1 MIKSPTLRLL
11 LGLVITLAAVAG
23 FSTYT
28 LYQLRT
34 LRRLQSDT
42 IDLNRHDSLL
52 LIRAETDL
60 NLIGLRLRDM
70 SRKDQNEKVAHY
82 LPEFNKLR
90 KNLQDAIDRE
100 EKMSPVSHKADQHAR
115 LIAALKE
122 FWETSDQVFSTAAS
136 GQEAEARSLTVTR
149 LFSEQSNL
157 SKLVADLLQG
167 NNELEEQADEK
178 VSSIYEGVKRDIY
191 AFLAA
196 TIVGILVTS
205 SYTIFSNRRMFERM
219 EAMSKQR
226 RILAARLITVQEEVL
241 RSVSRELHDEFGQ
254 ILTAVGAM
262 LARAEKKGVPP
273 DSPLRTELTEVRQ
286 ITHATLEKMRSLSQ
300 MLHPS
305 VIDDYGLV
313 KGIEWYAGVFEKQT
327 GIETRVEIQGVAE
340 RIVGQPATHCF
351 RIVQEAL
358 NNAAKHSGAKR
369 AEVEMKFGAD
379 KLVVT
384 VMDFGRG
391 LKTDSPKTDVLKA
404 DSKSSSRRGLGLIAM
419 RERASLL
426 GGRLEVHST
435 PGAGTTVEL
444 TMPLLQTEAASP
456 THEEELE
463 AAVGQKA

>member
-1 MIKSPTLRLL
+1 MIKSPTFRLL
-11 LGLVITLAAVAG
+11 VGLVITLAAVAG
-23 FSTYT
+23 FSAYT
-28 LYQLRT
+28 LSQLRT

-70 SRKDQNEKVAHY
+70 QDRSRVRTLTHY
-82 LPEFNKLR
+82 RPNFDKLR
-90 KNLQDAIDRE
+90 ADLQDAIDKE
-100 EKMSPVSHKADQHAR
+100 EKLSPVSTRTEQRAR
-115 LIAALKE
+115 LVAALKE
-122 FWETSDQVFSTAAS
+122 FRLTSDSVFNAAER
-136 GQEAEARSLTVTR
+136 GREEEARSIAGIK
-149 LFSEQSNL
+149 LFSQQAAL
-157 SKLVADLLQG
+157 SALVSDLLER
-167 NNELEEQADEK
+167 NNESEEQADYK

-191 AFLAA
+191 GFLAA
-196 TIVGILVTS
+196 TILGIVITS
-205 SYTIFSNRRMFERM
+205 SYTIFSNRRMFDRM

-262 LARAEKKGVPP
+262 LARAEKKGIPP

-327 GIETRVEIQGVAE
+327 GIETKVEIQGVPE

-369 AEVEMKFGAD
+369 AEVELKFGAD
-379 KLVVT
+379 KLIVT
-384 VMDFGRG
+384 IMDFGRG
-391 LKTDSPKTDVLKA
+391 LKIDGNLGDPLRSDSRANP
-404 DSKSSSRRGLGLIAM
+404 RRGLGLIAM

-426 GGRLEVHST
+426 GGTLDVHST

-444 TMPLLQTEAASP
+444 SMPLQQTEPVSTMPED
-456 THEEELE
+456 ELE
-463 AAVGQKA
+463 VAVGRES

>member
-11 LGLVITLAAVAG
+11 LGLIITLAAVAG

-70 SRKDQNEKVAHY
+70 SSKDQNERVEHY

-90 KNLQDAIDRE
+90 KDLQDAIDRE
-100 EKMSPVSHKADQHAR
+100 ERMSPVSHQTDQHAR
-115 LIAALKE
+115 LVAAFKE
-122 FWETSDQVFSTAAS
+122 FWATSDQVFSTAKA
-136 GQEAEARSLTVTR
+136 GQETEARGLTSSR
-149 LFSEQSNL
+149 LFAQQSDL
-157 SKLVADLLQG
+157 AKLVADLLQG
-167 NNELEEQADEK
+167 NNESEEQADQK
-178 VSSIYEGVKRDIY
+178 VSAIYEGVKRDIY
-191 AFLAA
+191 GFLAA
-196 TIVGILVTS
+196 TIFGILITS

-327 GIETRVEIQGVAE
+327 GIETTVEILGVPE

-384 VMDFGRG
+384 IMDFGRG
-391 LKTDSPKTDVLKA
+391 LKTDGVNVDPLKA
-404 DSKSSSRRGLGLIAM
+404 ESKGSARRGLGLIAM

-444 TMPLLQTEAASP
+444 TMPLLQTEPAQVNP
-456 THEEELE
+456 EEELE
-463 AAVGQKA
+463 TAISQKA